1 MSIALG
7 KIFLIAVPALF
18 IAVSGGPSKK
28 KSGVIYEKTPP
39 NLLPKTPNA
48 YGLIGC
54 DPYHTPSGK
63 VSPVAVPGYATH
75 PDYQW
80 CYRVKAGDTAG
91 SITEMFWNEKDGWRY
106 IELLT
111 ANPEKLTVGTVV
123 TPDGTGDQLDFAS
136 LKEGETI
143 YLPRTWNEYI
153 DQTGVPRSKYKAV
166 S

>member
-18 IAVSGGPSKK
+18 IAASGPSKK
-28 KSGVIYEKTPP
+28 KVSPIGGQGVPP
-39 NLLPKTPNA
+39 LPATSNA
-48 YGLIGC
+48 YGLVGC

-63 VSPVAVPGYATH
+63 TSPVAVSGYATH

-111 ANPEKLTVGTVV
+111 ANPQKLTVGSVV
-123 TPDGTGDQLDFAS
+123 TPDENGDQLDFAS
-136 LKEGETI
+136 LKEGEII
-143 YLPRTWNEYI
+143 YLPRTWNAYI
-153 DQTGVPRSKYKAV
+153 DQTGVPKSQYKAV
-166 S
+166 A